1 MITAEDYEEVI
12 NHLTSRFKGEYTNS
26 YGGDHSSETRMVGIV
41 FASPNSPLAK
51 SEIIAQLADWHYRSG
66 NHIDF
71 LFAGYS
77 SISSGLH
84 SEVEIAGPEQWFYDP
99 RKFASIKIQIEDRT
113 KWKFGGE
120 CELLL
125 TNARFNRETNRAEL
139 DFTSTICCQL
149 NKMKE
154 DRAISSVASFFESV
168 FRYAESATGDDPT
181 WGISDRLGLNVG
193 RSTLKRLILELLPRG
208 LGADYRRAE
217 HFAVR
222 NVGI

>member
-1 MITAEDYEEVI
+1 MITVKDYEEI
-12 NHLTSRFKGEYTNS
+12 ISYLTSRFKGEFARLDEDETPA
-26 YGGDHSSETRMVGIV
+26 DTRMVGIV
-41 FASPNSPLAK
+41 FASPNSPLAN
-51 SEIIAQLADWHYRSG
+51 SEIIPQLADWHYRSG

-77 SISSGLH
+77 STSSGLDT
-84 SEVEIAGPEQWFYDP
+84 EIKISSPKPWFYDP
-99 RKFASIKIQIEDRT
+99 LKFASIQIQIEDRT
-113 KWKFGGE
+113 KWEFGGE

-125 TNARFNRETNRAEL
+125 TNARFNRVVNRAEL
-139 DFTSTICCQL
+139 DFSSTICCRL
-149 NKMKE
+149 NNMK
-154 DRAISSVASFFESV
+154 DDKAITSVASFFESI

-181 WGISDRLGLNVG
+181 WGMSDRLGLNVG